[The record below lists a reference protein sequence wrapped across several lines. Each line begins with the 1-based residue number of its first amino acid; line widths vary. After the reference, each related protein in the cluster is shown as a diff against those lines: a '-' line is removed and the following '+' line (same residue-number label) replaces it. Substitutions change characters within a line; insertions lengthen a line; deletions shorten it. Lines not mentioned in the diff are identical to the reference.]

1 MYTDTIQAKEQDI
14 AKEKNLVDS
23 MVASIKSLKK
33 EEASRQVRVVWT
45 KKTTQRIQHL
55 ESPASES
62 DLPNP
67 ALIPWQE
74 GEEQ

>member
-33 EEASRQVRVVWT
+33 EEASRQVRVV
-45 KKTTQRIQHL
+45 
-55 ESPASES
+55 
-62 DLPNP
+62 
-67 ALIPWQE
+67 
-74 GEEQ
+74 